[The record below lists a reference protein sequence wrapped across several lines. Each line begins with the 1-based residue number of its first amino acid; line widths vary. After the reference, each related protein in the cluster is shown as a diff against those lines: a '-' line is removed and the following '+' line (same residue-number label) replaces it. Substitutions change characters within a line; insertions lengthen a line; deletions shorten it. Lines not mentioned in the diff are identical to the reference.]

1 MAKVSNKKTV
11 ISEQSKMLATKF
23 IDSIMSKDKKGAD
36 KALKEM
42 VNNRIT
48 AMIRKVAQTEEL
60 I

>member
-1 MAKVSNKKTV
+1 MSKVSKNKTV

-23 IDSIMSKDKKGAD
+23 IDSLMSKDKKGAD

-42 VNNRIT
+42 VNNRIS
-48 AMIRKVAQTEEL
+48 AKIRKVAQTEEL

>member
-1 MAKVSNKKTV
+1 MSKVSKNKRI

-36 KALKEM
+36 NALKEM
-42 VNNRIT
+42 VNNRIS
-48 AMIRKVAQTEEL
+48 AKIRNVAQTEEL